1 MFFKFFTPSTSKNSY
16 PKSNISAISAANYLV
31 NSICGTI
38 YHKSTSYIHS
48 KITNNKSLDRHKQNE
63 TPPPESNQQNISQ
76 APPELTTPVAAET
89 PPEELTSNN
98 ETDKEDELQQLFQSS
113 AATQFPKGYTK
124 QFPEDYPNELHKF
137 HQIIPEIKFLNPNK
151 SLYKHFPHYYYN
163 CSSGPR
169 YEKLRKHHDSMRPF
183 GESIIQEFKK
193 PITSPSELISLTK
206 KWLRFQEIWGENLNK
221 IYYIATTTEKQ
232 HHPCNLYKTY
242 QTSNYKQ
249 VIAISRNTDR
259 LYHETLIRIFKE
271 PESLKNLILIL
282 GLEYS
287 FTHLIQ
293 GHNTHAYT
301 GYYVPSR
308 LNSVEH
314 ILHEQTVIP
323 NKSFNI
329 STTLLHLAVKQNI
342 LSKVSFLLTK
352 DNVNCEGY
360 DLYCNPNNGIYVIK
374 SLDNPSKIAI
384 DNFDSANIE
393 TLLVHGADLKMMVIN
408 DELNSRYYTPPYLP
422 LSDYF
427 MSKTPVSTEE
437 ITSYIAIALLLYNYL
452 PPEERDAFTEKA
464 KNKMITQKSDSIF
477 SFLSRDK
484 EESLSNLMA
493 LHHSQPL
500 KSAYK
505 VGLQDIK
512 KEELEAND
520 ATDKNITNFEN
531 KARKMNHLAY
541 TNYCVEQEAPSAPR
555 IDITFAGDT
564 DFSSTSG
571 EQSEITKSSFCNLL

>member
-1 MFFKFFTPSTSKNSY
+1 MFSKFFTPSTSKNSY

-31 NSICGTI
+31 NCICGTI

-63 TPPPESNQQNISQ
+63 TPPPDSNQQKILQ
-76 APPELTTPVAAET
+76 ALSL
-89 PPEELTSNN
+89 ELTSNN
-98 ETDKEDELQQLFQSS
+98 ETNKEGELQQLFQSS
-113 AATQFPKGYTK
+113 AAKQFPKGYTK
-124 QFPEDYPNELHKF
+124 QFPEDYPNELHQF

-151 SLYKHFPHYYYN
+151 SLYKHFPHYYYD

-221 IYYIATTTEKQ
+221 IYYITTTDKKYY
-232 HHPCNLYKTY
+232 PCNLYETY

-249 VIAISRNTDR
+249 VIAISCNTDR
-259 LYHETLIRIFKE
+259 LYHKTLIRIFKE

-293 GHNTHAYT
+293 GHNTQAYT
-301 GYYVPSR
+301 SYCVPSR
-308 LNSVEH
+308 LNSVEY
-314 ILHEQTVIP
+314 ILHEQTGTP
-323 NKSFNI
+323 NKSTDI

-352 DNVNCEGY
+352 DNVNCESY
-360 DLYCNPNNGIYVIK
+360 DLYCNRNNGIYVIK

-384 DNFDSANIE
+384 DNFDRANIE
-393 TLLVHGADLKMMVIN
+393 TLLAHGADPKMMVIN
-408 DELNSRYYTPPYLP
+408 DELPSRYYTPPYLP

-437 ITSYIAIALLLYNYL
+437 ITSYIAIAHLLYNYL

-477 SFLSRDK
+477 PFLSRDK
-484 EESLSNLMA
+484 EESLSNLMG

-512 KEELEAND
+512 EEEEEEEEELEAND
-520 ATDKNITNFEN
+520 ATDENITNSGN
-531 KARKMNHLAY
+531 KARKTNNLAHP
-541 TNYCVEQEAPSAPR
+541 NYCVAQDDPPSDPR

-564 DFSSTSG
+564 DFPSTSG